1 MAVYARESKR
11 QIIFELKFEIFPTSQ
26 PKPWQVMSPGETA
39 TSSCPRHLH
48 KALANCGAA
57 ILMFERAI
65 IVEICFHFK
74 VPEELGLRAVSSSN
88 LFIIRS
94 LCFSVVIVVNR
105 TQ

>member
-1 MAVYARESKR
+1 MENIVAVVLVVPRESKR
-11 QIIFELKFEIFPTSQ
+11 QIICELKVEIFPTSQ

-65 IVEICFHFK
+65 IVEICFHFLAILMF
-74 VPEELGLRAVSSSN
+74 ERG
-88 LFIIRS
+88 IIVEIRFHF
-94 LCFSVVIVVNR
+94 LAILEC
-105 TQ
+105 